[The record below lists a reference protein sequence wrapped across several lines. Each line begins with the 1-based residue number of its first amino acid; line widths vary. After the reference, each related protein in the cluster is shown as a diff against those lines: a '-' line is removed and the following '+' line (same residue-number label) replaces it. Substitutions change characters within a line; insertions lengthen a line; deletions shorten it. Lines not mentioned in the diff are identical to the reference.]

1 MKLTRKVI
9 LSALLLTFTSFTFA
23 QQQTVKK
30 NNETKK
36 ETQEELFN
44 TFEAL
49 YNSNKQLVFTCDRPV
64 TELKDMNE
72 RLISRF
78 GRGLSV
84 DLQAPQYE
92 TRLAILQKQGML

>member
-36 ETQEELFN
+36 ETQEETSVEDEYLN
-44 TFEAL
+44 DVDGDYQSDIKDTAL
-49 YNSNKQLVFTCDRPV
+49 GNAANGTTPSVSLKITCTV
-64 TELKDMNE
+64 TQID
-72 RLISRF
+72 
-78 GRGLSV
+78 
-84 DLQAPQYE
+84 
-92 TRLAILQKQGML
+92 

>member
-1 MKLTRKVI
+1 MLDDI
-9 LSALLLTFTSFTFA
+9 HFLMG
-23 QQQTVKK
+23 
-30 NNETKK
+30 KK

-84 DLQAPQYE
+84 DLQAPQYQIE
-92 TRLAILQKQGML
+92 HRSLSVLPVDSRHTGNKGVSR

>member
-36 ETQEELFN
+36 ETQEEETSVEDEYLNDVDGEIITTLADSAIKCFKI
-44 TFEAL
+44 AVCC
-49 YNSNKQLVFTCDRPV
+49 LVKSGKPS
-64 TELKDMNE
+64 
-72 RLISRF
+72 I
-78 GRGLSV
+78 
-84 DLQAPQYE
+84 
-92 TRLAILQKQGML
+92 

>member
-1 MKLTRKVI
+1 MG
-9 LSALLLTFTSFTFA
+9 
-23 QQQTVKK
+23 
-30 NNETKK
+30 KK

-72 RLISRF
+72 RLVSRF

-92 TRLAILQKQGML
+92 TRVAILQKKIENEKIKKIDNIKINGGREFSATIHICIM